1 MTAGPCHLTSGTT
14 DTPAGRDMVQVSVKE
29 EPAKAGTGAVTTTD
43 GASGVSGGL
52 CGRRCSGWLLNSYM
66 ERSEDM

>member
-29 EPAKAGTGAVTTTD
+29 EPAMAGAGAVTTTD
-43 GASGVSGGL
+43 GAAGVGAGVVGG
-52 CGRRCSGWLLNSYM
+52 
-66 ERSEDM
+66 